1 MFELREV
8 KEVKTVRVV
17 NAKYS
22 RAKLEQLIK
31 QDAEADK
38 IKVTRIEWLPN
49 GSALVSGKP
58 LTQAKMKELEKALE
72 LSQPGKEGK

>member
-8 KEVKTVRVV
+8 KEVKKVRVV

-38 IKVTRIEWLPN
+38 IKVTRVEWLPN
-49 GSALVSGKP
+49 GSAIVNGKP
-58 LTQAKMKELEKALE
+58 LTLAKMKELEKALE